1 VLGIAYTLTVGLYG
15 VLQGFINPLDTL
27 AGMCWMQANTPSCDK
42 HDQVECIR
50 GEGYR
55 TLRRIAGTGVTLMVW
70 IVVIVSMV
78 LIYCT
83 VPRTEKRLRRYGHG
97 TNSNLQLSHRQG
109 GIQANFYIAAFMMS
123 YIFLVLVQLVEAGKT
138 GENRTL
144 YFGLACPATFFGA
157 LHGFFNAIIFLLP
170 IARQTFGSAGS
181 SVGFCL
187 FSED

>member
-1 VLGIAYTLTVGLYG
+1 MYTWG
-15 VLQGFINPLDTL
+15 
-27 AGMCWMQANTPSCDK
+27 W
-42 HDQVECIR
+42 
-50 GEGYR
+50 
-55 TLRRIAGTGVTLMVW
+55 
-70 IVVIVSMV
+70 
-78 LIYCT
+78 
-83 VPRTEKRLRRYGHG
+83 
-97 TNSNLQLSHRQG
+97 LSHLEPDCWDWSNFDGLDCCYCVNGLDLLHGSEDRKASPSVWARYQQQFAAVAPA
-109 GIQANFYIAAFMMS
+109 GIQANLYIAAFMMS